1 MKIAIAGMGY
11 VGLSQAVLLAQHNS
25 VCVVDVA
32 AEKVDM
38 LNRGISPIQDSY
50 LDAYLNKPH
59 ICGFGPLWTRRMAI
73 PGLNMWSSPC
83 PPISIRG
90 KMHSTPPWWN
100 R

>member
-50 LDAYLNKPH
+50 LDAYLNKAASAASGH
-59 ICGFGPLWTRRMAI
+59 SGPGGWLF
-73 PGLNMWSSPC
+73 
-83 PPISIRG
+83 RG
-90 KMHSTPPWWN
+90 
-100 R
+100 

>member
-50 LDAYLNKPH
+50 LDAYLNKPAASGH
-59 ICGFGPLWTRRMAI
+59 SGPGGWLF
-73 PGLNMWSSPC
+73 
-83 PPISIRG
+83 RG
-90 KMHSTPPWWN
+90 
-100 R
+100 

>member
-59 ICGFGPLWTRRMAI
+59 PCFGETPAVSVNIAI
-73 PGLNMWSSPC
+73 WMR
-83 PPISIRG
+83 I
-90 KMHSTPPWWN
+90 
-100 R
+100 

>member
-32 AEKVDM
+32 AEKVNM

-59 ICGFGPLWTRRMAI
+59 LAASGHSGPGGWLF
-73 PGLNMWSSPC
+73 
-83 PPISIRG
+83 RG
-90 KMHSTPPWWN
+90 
-100 R
+100 

>member
-59 ICGFGPLWTRRMAI
+59 LRLRATLDPRMAI